1 MIDPAAAKHAKRLIT
16 VPAEAKVL
24 QDAVTDVLDR
34 GISMRAV
41 AADLRR
47 RGLRTVTGEAVQ
59 RRVAARCAAGLA
71 CGRSGNLQRG
81 TV

>member
-1 MIDPAAAKHAKRLIT
+1 MIDPAAPRHAKRLIT

-34 GISMRAV
+34 GISLRAV
-41 AADLRR
+41 AADLRG
-47 RGLRTVTGEAVQ
+47 RGLRTVTGQAVQ
-59 RRVAARCAAGLA
+59 RRIAARRAAGLA
-71 CGRSGNLQRG
+71 RGGHRDLQRG